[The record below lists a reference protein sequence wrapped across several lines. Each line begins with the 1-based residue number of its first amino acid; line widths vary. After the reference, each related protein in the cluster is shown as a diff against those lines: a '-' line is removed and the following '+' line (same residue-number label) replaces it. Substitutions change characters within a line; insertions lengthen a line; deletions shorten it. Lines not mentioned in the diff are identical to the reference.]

1 MAFGLK
7 RFVAWGIVGAAAI
20 VAGWFG
26 MMASTAW
33 NPALRFNPGVVSVE
47 RRARQLESAMR
58 VLQVR
63 DSIATALRAHP
74 QTGSLAIIVAAA
86 AGVQERAALERT
98 VRGYWNTVVGPSAKS
113 STAFVFV
120 NDSARQALRNL
131 SVLLVPG
138 ETDGRTCV
146 VVVSS
151 KSIGQAGRRP
161 LGPADD
167 SAQVRRLDRNV
178 GVCALYAKYGA
189 PGPEIRRW
197 LRSESWQQAAVVT
210 SVRRRALHANPDA
223 KLVVDPSPTS
233 RLSTAFARQRTFENW
248 YGDWQFGVSEIACL
262 GGSDEM
268 CAAPMRSPNP
278 ITPDRRSA
286 ILPAGVIRLA
296 PWALSIEWDH
306 QLVAALEDQLGPER
320 FAAFWTSAKSP
331 EEAILDASGKPVG
344 ALIKAHLVSQFSP
357 AESSPWPTAFEWLV
371 QLTLLGGV
379 IGAMIAGNRRRY
391 IDS

>member
-1 MAFGLK
+1 
-7 RFVAWGIVGAAAI
+7 
-20 VAGWFG
+20 
-26 MMASTAW
+26 
-33 NPALRFNPGVVSVE
+33 
-47 RRARQLESAMR
+47 MR

-74 QTGSLAIIVAAA
+74 QTAPLAVIVAKAA
-86 AGVQERAALERT
+86 SGLERAALEQT
-98 VRGYWNTVVGPSAKS
+98 VRGYWNTVVGPSARS

-120 NDSARQALRNL
+120 NDSTRRALRDQ

-138 ETDGRTCV
+138 EPDGPTCV

-151 KSIGQAGRRP
+151 VSFGQGRRRP
-161 LGPADD
+161 RSPGAD
-167 SAQVRRLDRNV
+167 SALVRTLDRSV

-189 PGPEIRRW
+189 PGPAIRRW
-197 LRSESWQQAAVVT
+197 LTSESWRQAAVVT

-223 KLVVDPSPTS
+223 KLVVDPRPTS
-233 RLSTAFARQRTFENW
+233 RASTAFAGQRTFENW
-248 YGDWQFGVSEIACL
+248 YGEWRFGVPAIACL

-268 CAAPMRSPNP
+268 CATPMRSPNP
-278 ITPDRRSA
+278 IAPDRRLA
-286 ILPAGVIRLA
+286 VLPAGVIRLA
-296 PWALSIEWDH
+296 RSSLSIEWDD
-306 QLVAALEDQLGPER
+306 QLMAALEDQLGPER
-320 FAAFWTSAKSP
+320 FAAFWTSAKAP

-344 ALIKAHLVSQFSP
+344 ALIKAHLLSQFPP

-391 IDS
+391 LSS